1 MSQSLEQQLGAL
13 KARLIEVNDL
23 RSAGAVLSWDQS
35 TYMPR
40 GGTEARARQ
49 RATLSRITHQKATDV
64 ALGRLLDQVAARSDE
79 LSEIDAALVRVAR
92 RDFDKANKVPADFV
106 ARASACHA
114 QSYAAWSLARADDNF
129 AGVVDHLRANVEIT
143 REYASYFEPFDNV
156 ADPLIDAADEGM
168 TTRQIRALF
177 GEIRPALIS
186 LIEAISARPPL
197 DASCLN
203 KIVSEN
209 DQLAFGMDVVE
220 RIGYDFERGRL
231 DKTLHPFCTRFSASD
246 VRITT
251 RFRADDVT
259 DAFFSTVHETGH
271 ALYEQG
277 VARELDSTPLGRG
290 TSSGVHESQARL
302 WENIVGRSR
311 GFWSYWY
318 PELQRRFS
326 TAFDGT
332 LVDAFYGAINRVERS
347 LIRTDADEVTYN
359 LHIMMR
365 FDLEI
370 DMLEGRLDVA
380 DLPEAWRAKM
390 IEDIGVAPEDDRDG
404 CLQDVHWYSGFMA
417 GRFQGYTIGNVLAA
431 QLYDAALRDRPEV
444 PVEIAAGDCS
454 GLREWLRREVHAH
467 GRTLPPNA
475 LIQKATGSAL
485 GAGPYLAYLR
495 EKFSELYGLKLTS

>member
-1 MSQSLEQQLGAL
+1 VSQTLEQQLSAL
-13 KARLIEVNDL
+13 KERLIEVNDL

-35 TYMPR
+35 THMPR
-40 GGTEARARQ
+40 GGAEARARQ
-49 RATLSRITHQKATDV
+49 RATLSRIAHQKATD
-64 ALGRLLDQVAARSDE
+64 AELGHLLDWIGARSAD

-92 RDFDKANKVPADFV
+92 RDFEKANKVPADFV

-114 QSYAAWSLARADDNF
+114 QSYAAWSRARADDDF
-129 AGVVDHLRANVEIT
+129 GAVADHLRANIDIT
-143 REYASYFEPFDNV
+143 HAYATYFAPFENI

-168 TTRQIRALF
+168 TVRQVQALF
-177 GEIRPALIS
+177 REIRPALVASVKVITE
-186 LIEAISARPPL
+186 LPPL
-197 DASCLN
+197 DASCL
-203 KIVSEN
+203 KKAVSES
-209 DQLAFGMDVVE
+209 DQLAFGLDVADRV
-220 RIGYDFERGRL
+220 GYDLERGRL
-231 DKTLHPFCTRFSASD
+231 DKTLHPFCTRFSAGD

-251 RFRADDVT
+251 RFREDDVT

-277 VARELDSTPLGRG
+277 VARELDGTPLGRG

-318 PELQRRFS
+318 PELQKRFPA
-326 TAFDGT
+326 AFGDT
-332 LVDAFYGAINRVERS
+332 SLDAFYGVINRVERS

-390 IEDIGVAPEDDRDG
+390 VEDIGVEPTDDRDG
-404 CLQDVHWYSGFMA
+404 CLQDVHWYSGYMA
-417 GRFQGYTIGNVLAA
+417 GRFQSYTIGNVLAA
-431 QLYDAALRDRPEV
+431 QLYNAALRERPGI
-444 PVEIAAGDCS
+444 PSEIAHGDFD
-454 GLREWLRREVHAH
+454 GLREWLRREVHMH
-467 GRTLPPNA
+467 GRALPPNA
-475 LIQKATGSAL
+475 VIEKATGEAL
-485 GAGPYLAYLR
+485 HAAPYLAYLR
-495 EKFSELYGLKLTS
+495 GKFSELYGLDLAE